1 MEWVKMSFIEDIA
14 KYVKQ
19 YAPQYNITVYSPIIA
34 QAILESA
41 SGTSELAQRAYN
53 YFGLKYNTNQPNRC
67 PSAEGYYIKIGSE
80 QKVNGS
86 YVSSTMYWQK
96 FPNMAAG
103 VKGYFDFL
111 NFSSRYNNLKNV
123 TDPETY
129 LNNIKADGYAT
140 SLKYV
145 SNLMTII
152 KQYNLTQYDSISKQ
166 KKEGTNMSNS
176 SLVTCTKTSPNHSGT
191 RTHSI
196 DRITPHC
203 VVGQLSASAIGDCFT
218 KRTAQASCNYG
229 IGTEGGI
236 CLVVDESKRSWCSSS
251 NNNDQ
256 RAVTIECA
264 SDSKAPYAFNTT
276 VYNKLIDLCVDIC
289 KRNGKT
295 KLLWLGDKEKTLN
308 YNPAKDE
315 MVLTVHRW
323 FANKS
328 CPGDWMYTR
337 MGDLANKVTAKLGGK
352 VTTTAATETQETKA
366 AANNYV
372 VQVTVQSL
380 NIRKGP
386 GLKYQICGSIKDR
399 GKYTIVEEQDGW
411 GRLKSGAGW
420 ISLNYTK
427 KC

>member
-1 MEWVKMSFIEDIA
+1 MGFIEDIA

-19 YAPQYNITVYSPIIA
+19 YAPQYNIIVYSPIIA

-41 SGTSELAQRAYN
+41 SGTSELAQKAHN
-53 YFGLKYNTNQPNRC
+53 YFGLKYNATQPNRC
-67 PSAEGYYIKIGSE
+67 PSADGYYIKIGSE
-80 QKVNGS
+80 QKINGNYIS
-86 YVSSTMYWQK
+86 TTMYWQK
-96 FPNMAAG
+96 FPDMAAG

-111 NFSSRYNNLKNV
+111 NFSSRYSNLKNV
-123 TDPETY
+123 SDPETY

-145 SNLMTII
+145 SNLMAVI
-152 KQYNLTQYDSISKQ
+152 KQYNLTQYDITKQ
-166 KKEGTNMSNS
+166 KKEVTGMGNS

-203 VVGQLSASAIGDCFT
+203 VVGQLTASAIGDCFT

-229 IGTEGGI
+229 IGTEGGV

-251 NNNDQ
+251 ASNDQ

-295 KLLWLGDKEKTLN
+295 KLLWFGDKEKTLK
-308 YNPAKDE
+308 YTPAKDE

-352 VTTTAATETQETKA
+352 VISATTTEEEKETKA
-366 AANNYV
+366 ANNNYV
-372 VQVTVQSL
+372 VKVVAQAL

-386 GLKYQICGSIKDR
+386 GLNYQICGSIKDQ
-399 GKYTIVEEQDGW
+399 GKYTIVEEQNGW

-420 ISLNYTK
+420 IMLNYTK